1 MFRRRPLRAIRPM
14 GRPMPVVPPALQRAN
29 ALMAEGNYKVAAEEF
44 EFLARGAEVRFPKRA
59 PQLYIQAGKARIL
72 NNQVEAGMA
81 HFKHG
86 LSMMAAAGQLQILQ
100 RAGSRIVA
108 ELNER
113 GLVKEAEQIRG
124 ILQSVPQG
132 APGGM
137 VAAPPAKKPALPTH
151 CPGCGGPVRPDEV
164 EWLDDITAECIYCG
178 SPVRSE

>member
-1 MFRRRPLRAIRPM
+1 
-14 GRPMPVVPPALQRAN
+14 MPVVPPALQRAN
-29 ALMAEGNYKVAAEEF
+29 ALMAEGNYKVAAQEF
-44 EFLARGAEVRFPKRA
+44 EFLARGAEVRFPQRA
-59 PQLYIQAGKARIL
+59 PQLYLQAGKARIL
-72 NNQVEAGMA
+72 NGEVEAGMA

-124 ILQSVPQG
+124 ILQSVPQS
-132 APGGM
+132 APGG
-137 VAAPPAKKPALPTH
+137 VAASAPTKKPALPTH

-164 EWLDDITAECIYCG
+164 EWLDDVTAECIYCG
-178 SPVRSE
+178 SPVRAE